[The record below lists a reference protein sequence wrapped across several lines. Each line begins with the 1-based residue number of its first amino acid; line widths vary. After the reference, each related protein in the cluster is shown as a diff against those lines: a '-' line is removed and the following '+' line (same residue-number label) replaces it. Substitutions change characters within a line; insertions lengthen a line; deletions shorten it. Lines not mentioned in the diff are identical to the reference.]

1 MLSILVRYSGKL
13 LISNPET
20 HTDIKLNVSSEVVN
34 IEDFEIKRIN
44 LFVAL
49 LQIILSNV
57 YIFVV

>member
-1 MLSILVRYSGKL
+1 M
-13 LISNPET
+13 
-20 HTDIKLNVSSEVVN
+20 KLNVSSEVVN

-49 LQIILSNV
+49 LQIILSNF